1 MSLRRL
7 SIVFPLTKSPE
18 IMAVTTLV
26 TVMAATIMFVSSAS
40 LPQDVATSSPDVATT
55 TEASERAFTA
65 KEEMNQ
71 CIDRLQLDDRYVADL
86 YLVYVLPGGSCSI
99 FQAEGGYT
107 KNIEYS
113 AMPLTTSLSIWRPP
127 WCYIEISSNS
137 GKQLVTCKS

>member
-71 CIDRLQLDDRYVADL
+71 CIDRLQLDDRYVADV
-86 YLVYVLPGGSCSI
+86 YLVYVLPGSCSV
-99 FQAEGGYT
+99 FQAEGNHT
-107 KNIEYS
+107 KNIEYK
-113 AMPLTTSLSIWRPP
+113 
-127 WCYIEISSNS
+127 YIR
-137 GKQLVTCKS
+137 QFL